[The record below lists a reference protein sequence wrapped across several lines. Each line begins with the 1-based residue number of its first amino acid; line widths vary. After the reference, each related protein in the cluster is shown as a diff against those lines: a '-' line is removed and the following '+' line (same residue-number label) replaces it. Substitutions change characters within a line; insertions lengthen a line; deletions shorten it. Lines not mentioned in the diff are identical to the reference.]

1 MGLAM
6 SRYAFGVAYSLT
18 VAFSQ
23 EGLDICTAVCEALPV
38 LELLP
43 GL

>member
-23 EGLDICTAVCEALPV
+23 EGIGICTAVCEALPV
-38 LELLP
+38 LALPP